1 MNENE
6 RDKSLQLII
15 EELCKKDTLKPQVND
30 IINQLKDIYS
40 DQKYRHK
47 YSMIT
52 QTILNTASDKDQGL
66 MLLAQNIK
74 EIIELVNKEKEN
86 ENIKTQLDK
95 LYDHI
100 NLECIRLENY
110 DNKLNS
116 NYNEL
121 NSNYNELKDKL
132 NRQQT
137 QYVTIL
143 GIFASIVLTFVGG
156 LVFSTSV
163 LENITQTSIF
173 RLVFAVAFIAL
184 FFGNILYKLFSFLS
198 EIALGV
204 KEKEKGFFGIK
215 FFNVALVLVIIVS
228 VIGELLWDKCLK
240 NIFFFF
246 A

>member
-110 DNKLNS
+110 D
-116 NYNEL
+116 NEL